1 MREFDRAEL
10 EQFDGKD
17 GKPAYILHRGRVFDV
32 SASKLWR
39 GGSHMRRHHAG
50 RDLTADFQAAPHG
63 EEVLGRYPQVGI
75 LRQKEAET
83 RPGSRWLSFLL
94 ERYPMLRRHPH
105 PMTVHFP
112 IAFLTAVPTFTVL
125 SLLTGIEGLETT
137 AFHCLGAGLLFL
149 PVVMVTG
156 IFSWWLNYQA
166 RPVKAIGIKLA
177 ASLVLLVLALIS
189 FVGRSSGGETLA
201 SLGPGAVYYVLGV
214 LAFVP
219 LVVTI
224 GWYGAGLTF
233 PTE

>member
-1 MREFDRAEL
+1 
-10 EQFDGKD
+10 
-17 GKPAYILHRGRVFDV
+17 
-32 SASKLWR
+32 
-39 GGSHMRRHHAG
+39 MRRHHAG
-50 RDLTADFQAAPHG
+50 TDLTVDLHAAPHG
-63 EEVLGRYPQVGI
+63 EEVLDRYPQVGI
-75 LRQKEAET
+75 LGEKGPAPRSAS
-83 RPGSRWLSFLL
+83 GLLSFLL

-112 IAFLTAVPTFTVL
+112 IAFLMAVPTFTVL

-137 AFHCLGAGLLFL
+137 GFHCLGAGLLFL

-201 SLGPGAVYYVLGV
+201 SLGPGGVFYVLGV